1 MNENFF
7 FLIIPFERRLKK
19 NMLYIDLK
27 SNNTIQNYKFFNNV
41 KSKFVREIYKQ
52 NHLINYQKTLLNK
65 SIRIR

>member
-27 SNNTIQNYKFFNNV
+27 SNNTIQNYKFFNNI

-65 SIRIR
+65 SITIR

>member
-1 MNENFF
+1 MKTFF

-19 NMLYIDLK
+19 NMLYKDLK
-27 SNNTIQNYKFFNNV
+27 SNNTIQNYKFFNNI